1 MHLTLSNTYCSCIP
15 EKAFYFLHSA
25 SLLQSDTGTSELK
38 NYANI
43 IELNCCLVMV
53 PDYADSL
60 LQNDVCRFLF

>member
-1 MHLTLSNTYCSCIP
+1 
-15 EKAFYFLHSA
+15 LHAA
-25 SLLQSDTGTSELK
+25 SIQRSDTGFELK

-60 LQNDVCRFLF
+60 LQNYVCLCWL